1 MRFLSA
7 GEDGEP
13 IPPPEP
19 EPIDEEAVS
28 RCLLFLPQQQQ
39 QQQLAL
45 AASATK
51 PHSWH
56 SLPRQLSFFSSVF
69 VPLSADRAHILS
81 FSFVFVRFRSFVF
94 VRSPQIKAEYEAK
107 IKGEVEA
114 QTEALAAV
122 DEICAERGIVM
133 PFASV
138 AEDGAPGPATAHCDG
153 NGSKGKVFSAV
164 SGALYGHTGERCPSA
179 CLSAACCLLPA
190 CLPVCCLGSSFF
202 CCRVP
207 DTPCF

>member
-1 MRFLSA
+1 MSEKRSMRFLSA

-69 VPLSADRAHILS
+69 LPLSADRAHILS
-81 FSFVFVRFRSFVF
+81 FSFVFVRFRSFSL
-94 VRSPQIKAEYEAK
+94 VRFRS
-107 IKGEVEA
+107 
-114 QTEALAAV
+114 
-122 DEICAERGIVM
+122 
-133 PFASV
+133 FASDQGRV
-138 AEDGAPGPATAHCDG
+138 RGEDQGRGRGADRGPRRCGRDLRGARHRD
-153 NGSKGKVFSAV
+153 AV
-164 SGALYGHTGERCPSA
+164 RFGGGGRRAWSRYRALR
-179 CLSAACCLLPA
+179 
-190 CLPVCCLGSSFF
+190 
-202 CCRVP
+202 R
-207 DTPCF
+207 

>member
-69 VPLSADRAHILS
+69 LPLSADRAHILS
-81 FSFVFVRFRSFVF
+81 FSFVF

-179 CLSAACCLLPA
+179 CLPACLLPA
-190 CLPVCCLGSSFF
+190 VCLPAVCCLGSSFF

>member
-1 MRFLSA
+1 MLNFIICFTKTSSGQTQEQLSLKEMRFLSA

-56 SLPRQLSFFSSVF
+56 
-69 VPLSADRAHILS
+69 
-81 FSFVFVRFRSFVF
+81 
-94 VRSPQIKAEYEAK
+94 
-107 IKGEVEA
+107 
-114 QTEALAAV
+114 
-122 DEICAERGIVM
+122 
-133 PFASV
+133 
-138 AEDGAPGPATAHCDG
+138 
-153 NGSKGKVFSAV
+153 
-164 SGALYGHTGERCPSA
+164 
-179 CLSAACCLLPA
+179 
-190 CLPVCCLGSSFF
+190 
-202 CCRVP
+202 
-207 DTPCF
+207 